1 VSAEA
6 LFLSEIAKL
15 KRRVIIRSVHRI
27 LLRASLI
34 FLIICTI
41 LLIIDKAGFSE
52 YGESVSF
59 YVISVGTALFAALL
73 IAFVRRKNFLNVLI
87 DIDTRFKLQDRIST
101 AYEYRK
107 SEKKSDFSD
116 LLMQDATAKLLQLS
130 TKQLFPAK
138 FAFLHL
144 VLLLLI
150 LINVVLYS
158 SDYLLSG
165 YKSTR
170 ADKNKIE
177 KVSSLLRNYTISR
190 TEEKRTEKTRQ
201 PSVYSKKLEHLA
213 KQLDNRSI
221 TQDQLFTS
229 LNGFLEEIQGE
240 QTRLAN
246 ELDAKLNAASIQEM
260 PIQKIPK
267 LENLPVDKLEKL
279 KMLLNRVLNN
289 QIPDSIDQNI
299 ETLQELY
306 RMEKLLS
313 QIIDDFHE
321 DESYEE
327 EFAESKPNESQASQ
341 YTNDLKKAPDDAKRS
356 KTHEEFSSRKRG
368 GADTAGRAGSDRS
381 QGNGRDLED
390 ELGLREGYSSSA
402 GRAKSTGEKKASD
415 ELEKSPGSGIQDKM
429 MSSQAKNYLIH
440 IRALTA
446 IGESRL
452 KEEDI
457 IRTYRQEIES
467 VLQKEDIPLNYRE
480 FIKQYFILIGLETA
494 DSSQIGKQG
503 SDQ

>member
-1 VSAEA
+1 MSAEA

-27 LLRASLI
+27 LLRTSLI

-41 LLIIDKAGFSE
+41 LLIIDKAGFSK

-59 YVISVGTALFAALL
+59 YVISVGTALFAALF
-73 IAFVRRKNFLNVLI
+73 IACVRRKNFLNVLI

-101 AYEYRK
+101 AYEYR
-107 SEKKSDFSD
+107 EFRKKSDFSD
-116 LLMQDATAKLLQLS
+116 LLMQDAAAKLLQLS

-138 FAFLHL
+138 FSYLHL

-158 SDYLLSG
+158 SDYILFG
-165 YKSTR
+165 YKSTH
-170 ADKNKIE
+170 ADQNKME

-190 TEEKRTEKTRQ
+190 PEDKRTEKTRQ
-201 PSVYSKKLEHLA
+201 SSVYSKKLEHLA

-229 LNGFLEEIQGE
+229 LNRFLKEIQAE
-240 QTRLAN
+240 QTRLAD
-246 ELDAKLNAASIQEM
+246 ELDAKLNAVRIEEM
-260 PIQKIPK
+260 PIQKIPE
-267 LENLPVDKLEKL
+267 LENLSVDRLEKL
-279 KMLLNRVLNN
+279 KMLLNRALNN
-289 QIPDSIDQNI
+289 QIPDSIDQKI

-306 RMEKLLS
+306 SMEKLLS
-313 QIIDDFHE
+313 QIIDDFDE
-321 DESYEE
+321 DKSYPE
-327 EFAESKPNESQASQ
+327 EFAESEDNQTHGSQ
-341 YTNDLKKAPDDAKRS
+341 YTNDLKNAHDDPKRS
-356 KTHEEFSSRKRG
+356 KNKQEFSSRKRG
-368 GADTAGRAGSDRS
+368 RAGTKGREGSDRS

-390 ELGLREGYSSSA
+390 ELELHEGYSSPA
-402 GRAKSTGEKKASD
+402 GRAKSTGQKKASD
-415 ELEKSPGSGIQDKM
+415 ELQKSAGRGIQDKM

-440 IRALTA
+440 MRSLTA
-446 IGESRL
+446 IGESKL

-467 VLQKEDIPLNYRE
+467 ILQKEDIPLNYRE
-480 FIKQYFILIGLETA
+480 YIKQYFISIGLETA
-494 DSSQIGKQG
+494 DSSQIDKQR